1 MNILELALQGSF
13 LAIEI
18 VPFKSLK
25 SVLSV
30 DSSDIGGN
38 TSGCLLKPSLPCIT
52 SIFTLY
58 EF

>member
-18 VPFKSLK
+18 VPFKCLR

-30 DSSDIGGN
+30 DSSDIEAIHQGVD
-38 TSGCLLKPSLPCIT
+38 
-52 SIFTLY
+52 
-58 EF
+58 